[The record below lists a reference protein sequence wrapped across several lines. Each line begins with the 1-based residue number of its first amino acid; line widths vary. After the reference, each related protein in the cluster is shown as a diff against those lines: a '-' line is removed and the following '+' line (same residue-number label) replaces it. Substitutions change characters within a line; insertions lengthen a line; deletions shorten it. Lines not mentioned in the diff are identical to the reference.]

1 MKELDTYFENYWDKL
16 DKIKNKYD
24 TLFVKILE
32 ELEIVFEKV
41 KLTQKEITPIL
52 ENIDNKLDK
61 LIEGTKEFNKTF
73 NKTFNNTVEIP
84 VIKNKVNGKK
94 QK

>member
-73 NKTFNNTVEIP
+73 GKEKIEKTT
-84 VIKNKVNGKK
+84 
-94 QK
+94 

>member
-1 MKELDTYFENYWDKL
+1 MKELDTYFEKYWNKL
-16 DKIKNKYD
+16 DKIKNEYD
-24 TLFVKILE
+24 ILFAKILE

-73 NKTFNNTVEIP
+73 NNTVEIP

-94 QK
+94 KK

>member
-1 MKELDTYFENYWDKL
+1 
-16 DKIKNKYD
+16 
-24 TLFVKILE
+24 
-32 ELEIVFEKV
+32 LEI
-41 KLTQKEITPIL
+41 KLTQKEIIPIL

-73 NKTFNNTVEIP
+73 NNTVEIP

>member
-41 KLTQKEITPIL
+41 KLNRKEITPIL

-73 NKTFNNTVEIP
+73 GKEKIEKTT
-84 VIKNKVNGKK
+84 
-94 QK
+94 